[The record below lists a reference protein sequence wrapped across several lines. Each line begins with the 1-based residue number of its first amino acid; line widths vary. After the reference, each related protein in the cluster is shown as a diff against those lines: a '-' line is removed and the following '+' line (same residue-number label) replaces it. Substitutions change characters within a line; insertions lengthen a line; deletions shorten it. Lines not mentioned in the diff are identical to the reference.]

1 MKNKWIHK
9 WIAGGLLLL
18 AGVLPCTA
26 ELFDFDVDPFYA
38 ESVMKGHFGDSPVYF
53 FLGPS
58 PVMEK
63 AVLAFIESANKTLD
77 VCLYDLNLPM
87 VAQAFL
93 DAKERGV
100 KVRVICA

>member
-1 MKNKWIHK
+1 
-9 WIAGGLLLL
+9 
-18 AGVLPCTA
+18 
-26 ELFDFDVDPFYA
+26 
-38 ESVMKGHFGDSPVYF
+38 
-53 FLGPS
+53 
-58 PVMEK
+58 MEK
-63 AVLAFIESANKTLD
+63 AVLAFIQSADKTLD